1 MDEALWINCVNG
13 SVPPSIAYIRWTIGE
28 SSFWHRNASPHNSS
42 FLRIGGKFEVSLLRR
57 QNGGRTEAE
66 RTQSEGKT
74 KGDPLVTYGD
84 MTAKAGLLDFYT
96 SNSWEASRRFT
107 LNFGVNAQ
115 AFMLNGDWSVEP
127 RVSCQWRTSEHG
139 TLSFGYGLNSQVE
152 KLDVYFVEKD
162 GKNVNH
168 DLNMTRAH
176 HMQMSYLHMLNA
188 DLALRAEVYYQRMF
202 DMPIAEE
209 GTFAV
214 VNRNEYYIDSKLV
227 SKGLGR
233 NYGIALSLEQYLHKG
248 SSGW

>member
-1 MDEALWINCVNG
+1 
-13 SVPPSIAYIRWTIGE
+13 
-28 SSFWHRNASPHNSS
+28 
-42 FLRIGGKFEVSLLRR
+42 
-57 QNGGRTEAE
+57 
-66 RTQSEGKT
+66 
-74 KGDPLVTYGD
+74 

-127 RVSCQWRTSEHG
+127 RVSCQWHTSEHG

-162 GKNVNH
+162 GNNVNH

-176 HMQMSYLHMLNA
+176 HMQMSYLYMLNA
-188 DLALRAEVYYQRMF
+188 DLALRAEVLYQRMF

-209 GTFAV
+209 GTYADATV
-214 VNRNEYYIDSKLV
+214 SYKVNRKSVTHEFALKLINIFQTKVPFKHVYNYKTNEVETFDWGVAVPNICYRI
-227 SKGLGR
+227 
-233 NYGIALSLEQYLHKG
+233 NF
-248 SSGW
+248 